1 MERHTD
7 CGIARDVPTLRTY
20 IANWRQAAESVALVP
35 TMGALHQGHISLVTE
50 ARKRAHRVV
59 LSIFVNPTQFAPNED
74 FEAYPRS
81 LAADVEKFVEAG
93 GDLIFAPNV
102 EDMYGPLFATT
113 IDVGGPAKAGL
124 EDRFRPTHFSGVAT
138 VVAKLLIQSR
148 PDVALFGEKDYQQ
161 LKVIMRVAEDLDLE
175 TEIFG
180 VPTFREPDG
189 LAMSSRNVY
198 LSPAERAQAPQLQTA
213 LRACAEEILGGTEVV
228 SAVGHAHQKLHTA
241 GFAVDYFEARNAE
254 TLAPL
259 VAPGKE
265 PIRLLAAAKLG
276 KTRLIDN
283 IEV

>member
-1 MERHTD
+1 MKRHTD

-35 TMGALHQGHISLVTE
+35 TMGALHQGHISLVAE

-74 FEAYPRS
+74 FKAYPRS
-81 LAADVEKFVEAG
+81 FEADVEKFAEAG
-93 GDLIFAPNV
+93 GDLIFAPKV

-113 IDVGGPAKAGL
+113 IDVGGPAKVGL
-124 EDRFRPTHFSGVAT
+124 EDQFRPTHFSGVAT

-148 PDVALFGEKDYQQ
+148 PDVAVFGEKDYQQ
-161 LKVIMRVAEDLDLE
+161 LKVVMRAAQDLDLE

-180 VPTFREPDG
+180 VPTLREPDG

-198 LSPAERAQAPQLQTA
+198 LSPAERAKAPQLQAA
-213 LRACAEEILGGTEVV
+213 LRGCAEEILGGVEVA
-228 SAVGHAHQKLHTA
+228 SALEHAHQKLHVA

-254 TLAPL
+254 TLASV
-259 VAPGKE
+259 VAPEKE
-265 PIRLLAAAKLG
+265 PIRLLAAARLG

-283 IEV
+283 IGV